1 MISLIIFTA
10 GFMLGGIAG
19 IFLLCLVQINNG
31 KDEEE

>member
-1 MISLIIFTA
+1 MINLIIFTA